1 MTVLLNKPPGA
12 DSLEQQIRVIHIYS
26 IEDRGYFPCFAWCR
40 LEYYREH
47 GGVFT
52 TSRRGGKI
60 PYRCQVGVPGVSWT
74 VVKNLSLFEHVRQK
88 SLCYAGFEILV
99 KSLENTFVAE
109 VFEGV
114 SPDRRWW

>member
-88 SLCYAGFEILV
+88 SLYYAGFKSLV
-99 KSLENTFVAE
+99 KSLENTCVAE
-109 VFEGV
+109 VREGV
-114 SPDRRWW
+114 SPDRG